1 LIALGSSAKLCAK
14 AGLDLTSDNNRST
27 FTLLYN
33 QIMTLLILLFFT
45 VAIAV
50 ATLLPLWRNPHW
62 SVRSFDFPRLQLAV
76 LALLL
81 VFIDLFF
88 LDLSR
93 PLSWVLIVV
102 AGLSLASQLWWIL
115 PYTAIWPK
123 EVKDARAKSPDRTL
137 AILTSNVLTH
147 NRNVEAL
154 LKLVE
159 QHQPDILVTLE
170 SDQWWEDRLVAL
182 ENEMPYTIKCP
193 LDNLYGMHVFS
204 RLPLHEPVMRF
215 LIEDTVPSMHA
226 LVELRSGDKVRVHF
240 VHPAPPSPTEN
251 DESTERDAEL
261 VIVGRSVADSD
272 EPVIVT
278 GDLNDVAWSPTT
290 RLFRKISGLLD
301 PRVGRGF
308 YSTFHA
314 DYRLL
319 RWPLDHLF
327 HSHHFT
333 LASITRLPSI
343 GSDHFPL
350 LTRVM
355 LAPARGQDQEPL
367 RPDGDDRGRAQEI
380 AQSKRASKKDVP

>member
-1 LIALGSSAKLCAK
+1 MLL
-14 AGLDLTSDNNRST
+14 
-27 FTLLYN
+27 TLLVC
-33 QIMTLLILLFFT
+33 TT
-45 VAIAV
+45 AIAA

-76 LALLL
+76 LATLLL
-81 VFIDLFF
+81 LAGFLF
-88 LDLSR
+88 LDLTEL
-93 PLSWVLIVV
+93 PSWVVIVM
-102 AGLSLASQLWWIL
+102 AGVSLAAQLWWIL
-115 PYTAIWPK
+115 PYTVIWPK
-123 EVKDARAKSPDRTL
+123 EVKDAPTASRERTL

-147 NRNVEAL
+147 NRNAEAL
-154 LKLVE
+154 LALVNE
-159 QHQPDILVTLE
+159 HEPDILVTLE
-170 SDQWWEDRLVAL
+170 SDKWWEDQLAVL
-182 ENEMPYTIKCP
+182 EATMPYSIKCP

-204 RLPLHEPVMRF
+204 RLPLHEPEVCF
-215 LIEDTVPSMHA
+215 LIEKEVPSMHA
-226 LVELRSGDKVRVHF
+226 LVELRSGEKVRVHF

-261 VIVGRSVADSD
+261 VIVGRRVADID

-278 GDLNDVAWSPTT
+278 GDLNDVAWSATT
-290 RLFRKISGLLD
+290 RLFRKVSGLLD

-327 HSHHFT
+327 HSYHFT

-350 LTRVM
+350 LTRVV
-355 LAPARGQDQEPL
+355 LAPVRGQDQEPL
-367 RPDGDDRGRAQEI
+367 RPDGDDRNRAQDI
-380 AQSKRASKKDVP
+380 AQSESASKEDVP